1 MSQSARIQ
9 YIIKNLVQG
18 DGISLKEI
26 AQVFEVSTR
35 QAGRDIEFLRDQLSA
50 PVEYSYISR
59 KYELKGV
66 WESYTNLDERMI
78 IMGSYMKSLFENM
91 PLGSFME
98 DEIKHALED
107 GMSSK
112 AKRVLDKVIY
122 RAPSLDL
129 PDYNLFS
136 IISDALGEDV
146 CLRLKYRNLKGE
158 VSERLVEPEKLINYE
173 NSWYL
178 IGYDYKREDIR
189 TFHLSRMQE
198 AFSEGA
204 NKHTIPRK
212 LIDRYIKEGFG
223 IFIGQRNM
231 DYSIRFTSIAALAV
245 SSQLWHPEQKIESL
259 EDGSIILTVP
269 SYSSTELINRML
281 VYGQYAE
288 PLSPES
294 FIKEYKE
301 RVKGIY
307 DKAFGMKP

>member
-26 AQVFEVSTR
+26 SNVFEVSTR

-50 PVEYSYISR
+50 PIEYSYTSR

-78 IMGSYMKSLFENM
+78 IMGAYMKSLFENM

-98 DEIKHALED
+98 DEIKHTLED

-136 IISDALGEDV
+136 IIADALSEDV

-198 AFSEGA
+198 ASSEGM
-204 NKHTIPRK
+204 NKHRISQRI
-212 LIDRYIKEGFG
+212 IDKYIKDGFG
-223 IFIGQRNM
+223 IFIGQRNIA
-231 DYSIRFTSIAALAV
+231 YTIKFSSIAALAV
-245 SSQLWHPEQKIESL
+245 SSQLWHPEQKVEYL
-259 EDGSIILTVP
+259 ADGSIILTVP

-294 FIKEYKE
+294 FINEYKE

-307 DKAFGMKP
+307 DKAFGN